1 MRSLSFASLPF
12 LYYFLPVVLAVYFLV
27 PSKGRNG
34 VLLAASL
41 VFYGWVE
48 GLFLLLLTA
57 CAVNSGVCGWLIQ
70 RMRGRPAA
78 KRILVLSLGV
88 SLGLLFVFRY
98 LGFFWGEFRAATGLP
113 VPLVKLVCPVG
124 IGFYTLQGA
133 AYVLGVWRGTVTPRK
148 GGLSV
153 ALYLMGF
160 PWVLAGPMMP
170 YASLAGQLDRR
181 TCTLTKGAE
190 GLRRLVVGLGKK
202 CILAQTLWGLC
213 QSFQEGQERTLA
225 FCWLYA
231 LALVLALYFD
241 FSGYTDMALG
251 VGKLLGFDLAEN
263 FRWPLAAR
271 TLTDFWRRWHITLGW
286 WFRDHLYRPLV
297 RAAGGKRT
305 GCLLLV
311 WLLVGLWHGAG
322 WNFLLWGLLF
332 GLLLAAERL
341 GLGGWLNRVPPL
353 GHLFVLAVL
362 GFGAVLLTG
371 EDLGQSLALWG
382 GLLGQGEPGG
392 MGTAGWYALRSY
404 GPTLLLATLGAT
416 PWPSRWMARLRRGT
430 WTGKVV
436 AVAEPLVLVVGGL
449 LATLSVWAWVQPPK
463 HYSETEERGLAWYL
477 DPKWEDLADGS
488 FAGDFA
494 QHTQDQFPLRDSF
507 RTVKGLSAL
516 KLLGQKDLDH
526 LYQAGTYL
534 AQMESPLRPEMLDHA
549 AKKIQWVYDTY
560 LAGTDVTCYLSM
572 IPGKNA
578 YLAEEYGY
586 PSLDYGELFQ
596 YMRAHTPPMEYVD
609 ITDLLSLE
617 DYYNTDSHWRQE
629 KILDVAQRL
638 AGAMGAEIDGPEAYH
653 VQRLARPFTG
663 RYAIQMGLTMAW
675 EDLYYLTS
683 PTLDQCLVAVYD
695 QGGRPQRKK
704 VYEVASGHLN
714 YPYVLFL
721 SGSKG
726 LVTVKNLQAPMDKNL
741 ILFRDS
747 YGSSLAPLLASGYR
761 TITLVDL
768 RYLSSS
774 QLDQYIDF
782 EDQDVLFLYSTLLLN
797 NSLSM
802 R

>member
-1 MRSLSFASLPF
+1 M
-12 LYYFLPVVLAVYFLV
+12 YFLV

-78 KRILVLSLGV
+78 KRILILSLGV

-98 LGFFWGEFRAATGLP
+98 LGFFWEEFRAATGLP

-133 AYVLGVWRGTVTPRK
+133 AYVLGVWRGTVSPRK

-170 YASLAGQLDRR
+170 YASLAAQLDRR

-341 GLGGWLNRVPPL
+341 GLGGWLNRFPPL
-353 GHLFVLAVL
+353 GHLFVPVSYTH
-362 GFGAVLLTG
+362 LT
-371 EDLGQSLALWG
+371 L
-382 GLLGQGEPGG
+382 
-392 MGTAGWYALRSY
+392 
-404 GPTLLLATLGAT
+404 PTN
-416 PWPSRWMARLRRGT
+416 R
-430 WTGKVV
+430 
-436 AVAEPLVLVVGGL
+436 
-449 LATLSVWAWVQPPK
+449 
-463 HYSETEERGLAWYL
+463 
-477 DPKWEDLADGS
+477 
-488 FAGDFA
+488 
-494 QHTQDQFPLRDSF
+494 
-507 RTVKGLSAL
+507 
-516 KLLGQKDLDH
+516 
-526 LYQAGTYL
+526 
-534 AQMESPLRPEMLDHA
+534 
-549 AKKIQWVYDTY
+549 
-560 LAGTDVTCYLSM
+560 
-572 IPGKNA
+572 
-578 YLAEEYGY
+578 
-586 PSLDYGELFQ
+586 
-596 YMRAHTPPMEYVD
+596 
-609 ITDLLSLE
+609 
-617 DYYNTDSHWRQE
+617 
-629 KILDVAQRL
+629 
-638 AGAMGAEIDGPEAYH
+638 
-653 VQRLARPFTG
+653 
-663 RYAIQMGLTMAW
+663 
-675 EDLYYLTS
+675 
-683 PTLDQCLVAVYD
+683 
-695 QGGRPQRKK
+695 
-704 VYEVASGHLN
+704 EV
-714 YPYVLFL
+714 
-721 SGSKG
+721 
-726 LVTVKNLQAPMDKNL
+726 
-741 ILFRDS
+741 
-747 YGSSLAPLLASGYR
+747 
-761 TITLVDL
+761 
-768 RYLSSS
+768 
-774 QLDQYIDF
+774 
-782 EDQDVLFLYSTLLLN
+782 
-797 NSLSM
+797 
-802 R
+802 